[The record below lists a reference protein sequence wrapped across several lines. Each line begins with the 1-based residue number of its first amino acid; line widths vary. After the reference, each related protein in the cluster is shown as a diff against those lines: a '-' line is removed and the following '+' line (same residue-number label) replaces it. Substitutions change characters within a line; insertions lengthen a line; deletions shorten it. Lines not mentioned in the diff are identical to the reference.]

1 MTFDSKNSES
11 IDKRT
16 TWEGRTWR
24 TIFRLFLVVRNF
36 SRQGFFSSCRR
47 KNERNVGKVKDARSF
62 QSKNFLTIYR
72 VIAILGHFRKSLHYY
87 REPFPSPS
95 KQQQS
100 SCEGETW
107 ACECVISCG
116 CAFPSSSFHTL
127 THTQHINC
135 ACQID
140 NLLRAEARTFE
151 QFLPK
156 LQQFYFTSHRVNFI
170 SPTSTIKNKNFVG
183 KFFVEKT
190 YFLYSLVIFTSRFE
204 SLANQQTNPCQTFE
218 SQPKNPSFKFARK
231 KQSQNGKKTSHRRN
245 VEKKLHENNNN
256 KVKQHSPLYLPPE
269 KKLIRHH
276 SSVWSAFNKVHTE
289 KALLQYFPFRL
300 FIAHR

>member
-127 THTQHINC
+127 THTHSTLTAHAKSIIYCEPRRGHLNSFC
-135 ACQID
+135 RSF
-140 NLLRAEARTFE
+140 NS
-151 QFLPK
+151 
-156 LQQFYFTSHRVNFI
+156 FTSHPI
-170 SPTSTIKNKNFVG
+170 ASTSF
-183 KFFVEKT
+183 
-190 YFLYSLVIFTSRFE
+190 
-204 SLANQQTNPCQTFE
+204 P
-218 SQPKNPSFKFARK
+218 
-231 KQSQNGKKTSHRRN
+231 
-245 VEKKLHENNNN
+245 
-256 KVKQHSPLYLPPE
+256 QHPP
-269 KKLIRHH
+269 
-276 SSVWSAFNKVHTE
+276 
-289 KALLQYFPFRL
+289 
-300 FIAHR
+300 